1 MTVVNTKV
9 TQSNDEDAVVVSH
22 CDNSPYLIW
31 YVGIVNTGD
40 LFMVPDHTKHYHG
53 TIRSMLPLGDARHES
68 VFSVKYILV

>member
-31 YVGIVNTGD
+31 YVGIINIGD
-40 LFMVPDHTKHYHG
+40 LFFGYRPY
-53 TIRSMLPLGDARHES
+53 
-68 VFSVKYILV
+68 